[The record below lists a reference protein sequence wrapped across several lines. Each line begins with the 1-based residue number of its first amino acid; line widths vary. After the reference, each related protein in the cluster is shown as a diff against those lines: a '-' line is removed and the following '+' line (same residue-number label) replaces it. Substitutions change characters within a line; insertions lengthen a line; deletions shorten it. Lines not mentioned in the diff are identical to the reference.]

1 MTEPSP
7 DLGGRKSFRLKGQS
21 SGPKQRE
28 QFVFFPNP
36 ESIHLRSDNF
46 KGYIACLVAQSCLTV
61 CNTLDHGSLGY
72 SVHGILQARTLEW
85 VAISFSRRSFQ
96 PRDWTHISC
105 IGRWIL
111 YQWATGEALQGY
123 IRKIPKE
130 SQCIL
135 TSCFMI
141 PSPRAEAV
149 SLKHVTQYSLERVR
163 L

>member
-61 CNTLDHGSLGY
+61 CNTLDHGSPGY
-72 SVHGILQARTLEW
+72 SIHGILQARTLEW

-96 PRDWTHISC
+96 PRD
-105 IGRWIL
+105 
-111 YQWATGEALQGY
+111 
-123 IRKIPKE
+123 
-130 SQCIL
+130 
-135 TSCFMI
+135 
-141 PSPRAEAV
+141 
-149 SLKHVTQYSLERVR
+149 
-163 L
+163 